1 VVLPP
6 YLPWFGIKPD
16 LLLIIT
22 VVAGLLKGVKFGA
35 GVGLF
40 AGILQD
46 LFFGGAL
53 SLMTLLKLIVGSL
66 CGFVEGNFFKERYM
80 FSSLIIFLATFLHES
95 LLILFSGNYWL
106 ALKEYV
112 LPEALLNALLG
123 IIIYYLLYRLDNY
136 GGSKYE

>member
-16 LLLIIT
+16 LLLIVT
-22 VVAGLLKGVKFGA
+22 VVAGLLKGVKSGA

-46 LFFGGAL
+46 LFLGGVL
-53 SLMTLLKLIVGSL
+53 SLMTLLKLIIGSL
-66 CGFVEGNFFKERYM
+66 CGLVEGNFFKERYL
-80 FSSLIIFLATFLHES
+80 FSSVIIFVATLLHEI
-95 LLILFSGNYWL
+95 LKILFSRGYWL
-106 ALKEYV
+106 VLKEYV
-112 LPEALLNALLG
+112 LPEAILNALLG

-136 GGSKYE
+136 GGSYYE